1 MANPKARIFAGPNG
15 SGKTTLFE
23 HLSRRKIFSP
33 IQFINADLI
42 EAEVKKR
49 GFLAIDQFSTAKD
62 VTSEQEYFPAKD
74 WHFANGILTPKKPVD
89 SYLAAALAQGLRD
102 FFIDGKQSFAAETVF
117 SHRSKLDLLAN
128 CKSKGFEV
136 YFYFVATDSPAINL
150 RRVSERTSKGGHDVP
165 AEKVIERY
173 KKSIAL
179 LPQALQY
186 CKRAFIFDNSG
197 QEIEFIAEYEIGKGI
212 RFKNGSNVQWL
223 NQALR

>member
-1 MANPKARIFAGPNG
+1 LVRPKARIFAGPNG

-49 GFLAIDQFSTAKD
+49 GFLAIDQFSTAMDFSGAQK
-62 VTSEQEYFPAKD
+62 YFPAGD
-74 WHFANGILTPKKPVD
+74 WHFAEGILTPKKPVN

-102 FFIDGKQSFAAETVF
+102 FFIDKKQSFAAETVF
-117 SHRSKLDLLAN
+117 SHQSKLDLLAKCN
-128 CKSKGFEV
+128 AKGFEV
-136 YFYFVATDSPAINL
+136 YFYFIATDSPMINL
-150 RRVSERTSKGGHDVP
+150 RRVLERTSKGGHDVP

-179 LPQALQY
+179 LRPALEF

-197 QEIEFIAEYEIGKGI
+197 QEIEFVAEFEIGKGL
-212 RFKNGSNVQWL
+212 RFKNGSSVHWL